1 MKNRILY
8 IFFLFVTTVF
18 AVRCAVGLSESI
30 LDSDGHENLLLV
42 GGSVYSKEEP
52 DKPIMGIKIVLSSY
66 LKYDPV
72 NEGPI
77 ESMIVYST
85 SDGMF
90 RFQWPNFSDK
100 YIYMLEAEDVDGQEN
115 GGEYKSDRIEINLL
129 KDSPSYDKSTST
141 YKVEGNFFYL
151 EKK

>member
-1 MKNRILY
+1 M
-8 IFFLFVTTVF
+8 T
-18 AVRCAVGLSESI
+18 
-30 LDSDGHENLLLV
+30 
-42 GGSVYSKEEP
+42 
-52 DKPIMGIKIVLSSY
+52 
-66 LKYDPV
+66 
-72 NEGPI
+72 
-77 ESMIVYST
+77 VYST

-129 KDSPSYDKSTST
+129 KGSPSYDKSTST